1 MKDTTKTTGEF
12 LSDVKELRRRA
23 RVHMERGAVTDS
35 YQADRKTVLALLNT
49 SLATEL
55 VCVLRYR
62 RHHFMAAGIHAQAV
76 AAEFLEHAKEEQEH
90 ADRIA
95 RRITQLGGEPDFN
108 PEGLATRS
116 HSEYVEGSSL
126 EEMIRE
132 DLVAE
137 RVAIESYGE
146 IIRYLG
152 EKDPTTRRLLEEILA
167 VEEEHAEDLQALI
180 QNLATLS
187 PGRTRPHG
195 GSPVRVLRTKV
206 QYARGVPSD

>member
-1 MKDTTKTTGEF
+1 MKGTAQKTGAF
-12 LSDVKELRRRA
+12 LTDVNELRRRA
-23 RVHMERGAVTDS
+23 RVHMERGAVTEG

-49 SLATEL
+49 ALATEL

-62 RHHFMAAGIHAQAV
+62 RHYFMASGIHAQAV
-76 AAEFLEHAKEEQEH
+76 AAEFLTHATEEQAH

-116 HSEYVEGSSL
+116 HSEYVEGRGL

-146 IIRYLG
+146 VIRYLG
-152 EKDPTTRRLLEEILA
+152 ENDPTTRRMLEEILA

-180 QNLATLS
+180 QKL
-187 PGRTRPHG
+187 
-195 GSPVRVLRTKV
+195 
-206 QYARGVPSD
+206 

>member
-1 MKDTTKTTGEF
+1 MTKGTVPKAGAF
-12 LSDVKELRRRA
+12 LTDVKELRRRA
-23 RVHMERGAVTDS
+23 RVHMERGAVTDG

-62 RHHFMAAGIHAQAV
+62 RHHFMASGIHAQAV
-76 AAEFLEHAKEEQEH
+76 AAEFLEHATEEQEH
-90 ADRIA
+90 ADHIA
-95 RRITQLGGEPDFN
+95 HRITQLGGEPDFN

-116 HSEYVEGSSL
+116 HSEYVEGSDL
-126 EEMIRE
+126 MDMIRE

-152 EKDPTTRRLLEEILA
+152 ENDPTTRRMLEEILT

-180 QNLATLS
+180 QKA
-187 PGRTRPHG
+187 
-195 GSPVRVLRTKV
+195 
-206 QYARGVPSD
+206 